1 MTRLNLHSMFHGL
14 VGILAASPTG
24 PPMTASKPRGRVGAF
39 ACAAIL
45 CMFHTSGFAGATPV
59 MDILGS
65 LTAPDVP
72 ALGPREVPIDPPSR
86 TLSPELEAAILPG
99 KGAAEHPMLY
109 LGEGCN
115 TLFIVRDGRILW
127 TYSTGKGWEYD
138 DAWVL
143 SNGNVLFL
151 RMSYAEEVT
160 PKKEVLWHLD
170 APRDTEIHTLQPI
183 GLDRVLLVENGLPPH
198 LLVLNIKTGAAE
210 VDHVL
215 PARSLT
221 DKGTIHGQFRRVR
234 MTAQGT
240 YLVPFLS
247 MGKVVEYD
255 RDFRE
260 VWSYSIRSP
269 WAAVRLR
276 NGNTLITDER
286 DELTREVDRSG
297 NTVWEL
303 RLSELPASIGF
314 HGSQSCARLANGNT
328 ILCSRGDGG
337 RGSQLVEVT
346 PEKKVVSVMYDWKNF
361 GPATAVQILDDPGT
375 PEVPGDLER

>member
-1 MTRLNLHSMFHGL
+1 
-14 VGILAASPTG
+14 
-24 PPMTASKPRGRVGAF
+24 
-39 ACAAIL
+39 
-45 CMFHTSGFAGATPV
+45 MFHTSGFAGATPV